1 MPVQY
6 LTDDQGRRTA
16 VVVPIEEW
24 ENLLAH
30 IEYTSDVTPEEIA
43 EANAVWE
50 EHLKQPGKA
59 KSIERVMVEQLERRD
74 D

>member
-1 MPVQY
+1 MSVQY

-24 ENLLAH
+24 ENLQAY
-30 IEYTSDVTPEEIA
+30 IEYASDATPEEIVEAKA
-43 EANAVWE
+43 EWE
-50 EHLKQPGKA
+50 EHLQQPSKA
-59 KSIERVMVEQLERRD
+59 KSIGQVIVEQLERRD

>member
-1 MPVQY
+1 MSVQY

-24 ENLLAH
+24 ENLQAH
-30 IEYTSDVTPEEIA
+30 IGYASDVTPEEIVEAKA
-43 EANAVWE
+43 EWE
-50 EHLKQPGKA
+50 EHLREPSKA
-59 KSIERVMVEQLERRD
+59 KSIEQIMVEQLEGRD

>member
-1 MPVQY
+1 MSVQY

-16 VVVPIEEW
+16 VVVPIEER

-30 IEYTSDVTPEEIA
+30 IEYASDVTQEEIV
-43 EANAVWE
+43 EANAEWE
-50 EHLKQPGKA
+50 EHLREPSKA
-59 KSIERVMVEQLERRD
+59 KSIEQVMVEQLERRD

>member
-1 MPVQY
+1 MRKEKGAMPVQY

-30 IEYTSDVTPEEIA
+30 VEYASDVTPEEIA
-43 EANAVWE
+43 EANAEWE
-50 EHLKQPGKA
+50 GHLK
-59 KSIERVMVEQLERRD
+59 
-74 D
+74 

>member
-1 MPVQY
+1 MAVQY

-24 ENLLAH
+24 ESLLAR
-30 IEYTSDVTPEEIA
+30 IEYASDVSPEEII
-43 EANAVWE
+43 EANAAWE

-59 KSIERVMVEQLERRD
+59 KGIEQIMVEQLERRD

>member
-6 LTDDQGRRTA
+6 LTDDQGRRTV

-30 IEYTSDVTPEEIA
+30 VEYASDVTPEEIA
-43 EANAVWE
+43 EANAEWE
-50 EHLKQPGKA
+50 GHLK
-59 KSIERVMVEQLERRD
+59 
-74 D
+74 